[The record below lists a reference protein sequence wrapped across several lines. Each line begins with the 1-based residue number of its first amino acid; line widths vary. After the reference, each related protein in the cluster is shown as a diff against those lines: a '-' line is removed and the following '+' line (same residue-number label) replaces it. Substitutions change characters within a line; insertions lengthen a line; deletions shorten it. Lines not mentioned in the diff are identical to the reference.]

1 MNIKFFKISGLIF
14 VIFLASVYSYI
25 TFFPEQTAQSNL
37 SNKEVLLTNF
47 KNELK
52 DINQQLPKDIDSF
65 TTLTSV
71 DLEKDLIINRHTI
84 KQALNSEISTEELYN
99 KIKEHLINTS
109 CNNGAYLLFFEN
121 DIKLKMSYLDTNN
134 KQLFEITLDQTS
146 CE

>member
-1 MNIKFFKISGLIF
+1 MNIKFFKNCGLIS
-14 VIFLASVYSYI
+14 VISIASLYAYI
-25 TFFPEQTAQSNL
+25 NFFSEQNSQSNL
-37 SNKEVLLTNF
+37 SNKEVLLTKF

-52 DINQQLPKDIDSF
+52 VINQQLPRDIDSF

-84 KQALNSEISTEELYN
+84 KRALNSGISTDELSN
-99 KIKEHLINTS
+99 RIKEHLIMTS

-134 KQLFEITLDQTS
+134 KQLFEITLDRSS